1 MLIVVSL
8 FLNSILSGGLIWDEP
23 SEFDKVK
30 TQLEFARDVLFGT
43 TNWTFRSFP
52 SDYAF
57 YGIGAVLPAYALSYL
72 IDIVWLNGAAHTFD
86 RSYSPLLHL
95 ITFLCAIAGVGY
107 TRRLVCLAT
116 GERKP
121 RTYPGLLFS

>member
-8 FLNSILSGGLIWDEP
+8 FLNSIRGGLIWDEP

-43 TNWTFRSFP
+43 TNWTFRSFL

-57 YGIGAVLPAYALSYL
+57 YGIGAVLPAHALSYL
-72 IDIVWLNGAAHTFD
+72 IARAVSNCGRMYVPPH
-86 RSYSPLLHL
+86 S
-95 ITFLCAIAGVGY
+95 
-107 TRRLVCLAT
+107 AT
-116 GERKP
+116 QYRP
-121 RTYPGLLFS
+121 RCK